1 MKLWSKIAV
10 VVAFVPVFAMA
21 QYKDLDTAMANVQRG
36 FGSGDSQA
44 IVSGI
49 AASDQVRLQF
59 PGLIQQ
65 SGSNFYGHDQA
76 AYLLDS
82 LFTKVKPSGFEQKSA
97 SKVSAE
103 NQWHITG
110 DWKIQNAGKPEQREL
125 YITLGNKNDRWSIVA
140 VSCSSGK

>member
-10 VVAFVPVFAMA
+10 VVAFVPVFAVA
-21 QYKDLDTAMANVQRG
+21 QYKDLDTALANVQRG

-44 IVSGI
+44 LLLGI
-49 AASDQVRLQF
+49 SSSDHVQLQF

-76 AYLLDS
+76 ASLLDS
-82 LFTKVKPSGFEQKSA
+82 LFTKVKPSGFEQQSA
-97 SKVSAE
+97 KKVSAE

-110 DWKIQNAGKPEQREL
+110 DWSIQNAGKPEHREL
-125 YITLGNKNDRWSIVA
+125 YITLGNKNDRWSLVA
-140 VSCSSGK
+140 VSCSSGQ